1 MVELNMGV
9 DDLDLEEIEELIRKR
24 INFLSEKTG
33 LEFIIEAEDGE
44 FIKTGINPMEKS
56 DFQD

>member
-1 MVELNMGV
+1 MRV
-9 DDLDLEEIEELIRKR
+9 DDLDLKEIKKKKRKR

>member
-1 MVELNMGV
+1 MGV

-24 INFLSEKTG
+24 INFLSKKTG

-44 FIKTGINPMEKS
+44 IIKTGINPMEKS
-56 DFQD
+56 NFQD